1 MTSTTASREAMP
13 AHVLL
18 LVTALYLGAFWAW
31 SGVAKSIAP
40 DAAYEFA
47 VRVVGG
53 GLPAKAVLVVSVLA
67 ETALGLVLLAG
78 AIDRRRGVQVSL
90 GLLLVFSALLAVAKS
105 KGGGALACGCYAFFA
120 TGAATVDSELWI
132 NGVHAAILAVVLAV
146 HAYLGRRAAA

>member
-1 MTSTTASREAMP
+1 MTATTAPRGNSP
-13 AHVLL
+13 AGIL
-18 LVTALYLGAFWAW
+18 LVVATLYLGAFWAW
-31 SGVAKSIAP
+31 SGIAKAIAP

-67 ETALGLVLLAG
+67 ETALGLALLAG
-78 AIDRRRGVQVSL
+78 AMDRRRGVQVSL
-90 GLLLVFSALLAVAKS
+90 GLLLAFSALLAVAKS

-132 NGVHAAILAVVLAV
+132 NGVHAVILAVVLAV
-146 HAYLGRRAAA
+146 HAFLGRRAAD